1 MRDFDIIPE
10 AALEEEDFSL
20 PKFRHVPG
28 GKVYTD
34 DNNDRFG
41 RPILPSKPADETPAP
56 GQYHPFCEVRDMGMQ
71 SLPFEPAKQF
81 AQAERQT
88 LALDKQ
94 GLPGPAYYKN
104 TLKEPEKISFL
115 FNPAEKW
122 V

>member
-10 AALEEEDFSL
+10 AALEDEDFSL

-88 LALDKQ
+88 LPLD
-94 GLPGPAYYKN
+94 
-104 TLKEPEKISFL
+104 
-115 FNPAEKW
+115 
-122 V
+122 